1 MSAQRVRQ
9 ASRGGSVTI
18 APAATAD
25 LDAVV
30 ALETVAFA
38 DPWTRSAFDA
48 ALRER
53 HSRFRVARSPDG
65 ALLGYIVAWFVLDE
79 GEIANLAVVPAARR
93 TGVAR
98 ALLDTIIAEA
108 RASRIA
114 RVFLEVRESN
124 LAARALYASRGFTP
138 LARRARYYRK
148 PVEDAIVLRLDL

>member
-1 MSAQRVRQ
+1 
-9 ASRGGSVTI
+9 VTI

-114 RVFLEVRESN
+114 RVVLPQTGRRRDRATAGLVIERRVQRNRVARDVSVSRDPDLVVIVSDETMGHRQEES
-124 LAARALYASRGFTP
+124 
-138 LARRARYYRK
+138 
-148 PVEDAIVLRLDL
+148 